1 MNHTRQG
8 RCQCGS
14 VQYEVDGE
22 PVMVVVC
29 HCTDCQRQS
38 GSAFGM
44 SMIVP
49 RGAFRLLSGDVKM
62 FVRKTDSGRR
72 STCAFCPECGTQIYQ
87 EPEFVS
93 GMVSVKPGTLDD
105 TSVVRPTLQTWTAR
119 KHPWLDLNAD
129 VPTLEQQ

>member
-1 MNHTRQG
+1 
-8 RCQCGS
+8 
-14 VQYEVDGE
+14 
-22 PVMVVVC
+22 
-29 HCTDCQRQS
+29 
-38 GSAFGM
+38 M

-49 RGAFRLLSGDVKM
+49 RGAFRLLSGDVKT

-87 EPEFVS
+87 EPEFIS

-105 TSVVRPTLQTWTAR
+105 TSVVGPTLQTWTAR

-129 VPTLEQQ
+129 VATLEEQ